1 MRHRNAFAGW
11 LVTSV
16 MVSLCVAAGPPVT
29 PASVSGLRDKVA
41 AAVARDV
48 PSGLAGA
55 RPMSAICRFWIRYFR
70 CPPMSRLRVASV
82 RAGYTPGSWLLRL
95 ECRSRRDCLPFDVVL
110 HAPGS
115 GGTRELWCEFAPP
128 RVQEVASPAQL
139 RRSELGRP

>member
-48 PSGLAGA
+48 PSRLPTTPDGGNLQVLD
-55 RPMSAICRFWIRYFR
+55 PLLSL
-70 CPPMSRLRVASV
+70 PSDVRLRVASV
-82 RAGYTPGSWLLRL
+82 RAGYTPGTWVLRL
-95 ECRSRRDCLPFDVVL
+95 ECSSRRDCLPFDVL
-110 HAPGS
+110 LREPGS
-115 GGTRELWCEFAPP
+115 GGTREL
-128 RVQEVASPAQL
+128 
-139 RRSELGRP
+139 